1 MKVSSINNASN
12 ISIVKRIKNMFHNC
26 GLKLKTLT
34 KDVFERKE
42 KYIIFDGKKMR
53 ERDLPNFVTGPSD
66 IEGITCS
73 KIKYYPEDEAIL
85 KTMKTARDRIEYK
98 KKLHKAGRY
107 TIEEAPENKK

>member
-1 MKVSSINNASN
+1 MKISPIKNTSN

-34 KDVFERKE
+34 KDVFERQKN

-66 IEGITCS
+66 IEGITWS
-73 KIKYYPEDEAIL
+73 KIKFYPEDEAIL
-85 KTMKTARDRIEYK
+85 KTMKTARERIEYK
-98 KKLHKAGRY
+98 CKLIDEGKF
-107 TIEEAPENKK
+107 IK

>member
-1 MKVSSINNASN
+1 MKISSITNTSN

-73 KIKYYPEDEAIL
+73 KIKFYPEDEAIMA
-85 KTMKTARDRIEYK
+85 KMKTAREQIEYAS
-98 KKLHKAGRY
+98 KLIKARKF
-107 TIEEAPENKK
+107 IE